1 MDKPDQNKR
10 MRVPKRLDLTRTRV
24 IGAGGWDPIRFP
36 TLFLRITRPGGLF
49 SGRLSKQDQT
59 PKED

>member
-1 MDKPDQNKR
+1 MGGPDQNNR
-10 MRVPKRLDLTRTRV
+10 MRAPGSLDLTRTRV

-36 TLFLRITRPGGLF
+36 TLFLRITRPRGLF

-59 PKED
+59 PEED

>member
-1 MDKPDQNKR
+1 MGGPDQNKR
-10 MRVPKRLDLTRTRV
+10 MRASRSLDLTRTRV

-49 SGRLSKQDQT
+49 SGPLSKQDQT
-59 PKED
+59 IKED

>member
-1 MDKPDQNKR
+1 MGRPDQNNR
-10 MRVPKRLDLTRTRV
+10 MRAPGSLDLTRARV